1 MKRLIGFE
9 IKKIFMKR
17 IVRLSIVALLFMNG
31 LLAGVDYGSMYA
43 FDGGSGEGTGVTAV
57 NIDKK
62 LAEKYEGIL
71 TDAKVQEMLLEFK
84 PERDLGGLNV
94 AYLYQN
100 ALQSSVHARF
110 SDANGNWNGRTV
122 SEIFGGEEIKIGYVN
137 GWLHISRYMTQIFLM
152 LSMVIILMAAPVFAG
167 EYGGPDRILL
177 TAKYGRTKCGTAK
190 SLAVCIT
197 AFLLT
202 GFISGINVLFGC
214 IFYGTEGLDSSIL
227 FAPMDFVENY
237 IPLNL
242 TCTELMTWQILLM
255 FACTAGVLGITLFF
269 SAVCKN
275 PITVLAVSGA
285 LFILPLMLPVTETS
299 SLYRVVVLLPVYCV
313 QFVSLM
319 SLGEIR
325 GGLVYGVWSISAGV
339 ILLLLGVGL
348 SKYFFARHQ
357 A

>member
-1 MKRLIGFE
+1 M
-9 IKKIFMKR
+9 
-17 IVRLSIVALLFMNG
+17 
-31 LLAGVDYGSMYA
+31 
-43 FDGGSGEGTGVTAV
+43 
-57 NIDKK
+57 
-62 LAEKYEGIL
+62 
-71 TDAKVQEMLLEFK
+71 
-84 PERDLGGLNV
+84 

-227 FAPMDFVENY
+227 FAPMDFCGKLYPFESDLCRIDDLADSVNVCLY
-237 IPLNL
+237 RGGFGHHFIFLCGL
-242 TCTELMTWQILLM
+242 QKSDHG
-255 FACTAGVLGITLFF
+255 AGGLR
-269 SAVCKN
+269 
-275 PITVLAVSGA
+275 GA
-285 LFILPLMLPVTETS
+285 FILPLMLPVTETS

-348 SKYFFARHQ
+348 SKYFFLPGIRPEYPQ
-357 A
+357 RT